1 MLLRYVLTLRSHAKR
16 GVSKGGNEC
25 LVCRPCFETR
35 ALRAPCIKRRLS
47 RRRIAGAVA
56 AESPKAP
63 GAKKPVAELGASA
76 VDFVI
81 PNGRL
86 GRTASPHA
94 QGREPRSMFVGI
106 DVAKDR
112 LDVHV
117 RPTAE
122 AFTVPRDGE
131 GVEALGKR
139 LAAVMPSLVVL
150 EATGGFETIVAAG
163 LAAAGLPVAVV
174 NPRQIRDFARATARL
189 AKTDTLDAAVI
200 AHFAEAVNPPA
211 RPLADPQQR
220 LLGELMARRRQ
231 LIEMMVAEGNRRRL
245 LTARRIQKTVDRVL
259 ATLKAQLEEIDHDI
273 DIAVRGTPAWREA
286 EDLLISVPGIGHKIA
301 RTLLAEMPELGR
313 LGRRQIASLTGVAP
327 FNRDSGTL
335 RGRRTI
341 AGGRPV
347 VRSALYMSVLVS
359 IRRKLPLA
367 LTYHRLR
374 ASGKPAKVA
383 IVACMRKLV
392 TILNAILRD
401 RKPWATA

>member
-1 MLLRYVLTLRSHAKR
+1 
-16 GVSKGGNEC
+16 
-25 LVCRPCFETR
+25 
-35 ALRAPCIKRRLS
+35 
-47 RRRIAGAVA
+47 
-56 AESPKAP
+56 
-63 GAKKPVAELGASA
+63 
-76 VDFVI
+76 
-81 PNGRL
+81 
-86 GRTASPHA
+86 
-94 QGREPRSMFVGI
+94 MFVGI

-117 RPTAE
+117 RPAGE
-122 AFTVPRDGE
+122 SFAVARDGG
-131 GVEALGKR
+131 GVEELAKR
-139 LAAVMPSLVVL
+139 LAAMTPTLVVL

-189 AKTDTLDAAVI
+189 AKTDSLDAAVI
-200 AHFAEAVNPPA
+200 AHFAEAVNPPV

-231 LIEMMVAEGNRRRL
+231 LIDMMVAEGNRRRL
-245 LTARRIQKTVDRVL
+245 LTARRTLKSVDRVL

-286 EDLLISVPGIGHKIA
+286 EDLLVSVPGIGPKIA
-301 RTLLAEMPELGR
+301 RTLIAEMPELGR
-313 LGRRQIASLTGVAP
+313 LDRRQIAALTGVAP

-335 RGRRTI
+335 RGRRAI
-341 AGGRPV
+341 AGGRAV

-367 LTYHRLR
+367 HTYHRLR

-401 RKPWATA
+401 KKQWATA